1 VKNDQVNPSGDTRQ
15 GFGNVPFHRTEFV
28 AEDITAYFN
37 LDLALLRGYGL
48 PEEAVNL
55 LIALALFKV
64 QSFLACGL
72 RLRTACDLEVKTPLQ
87 VTRPAGYTLPTLDEL
102 EAALPGLIAACAA
115 KGLFADPAV
124 TTVRYEPKQTS
135 SKGKKNKQEEGEG
148 V

>member
-1 VKNDQVNPSGDTRQ
+1 VFDLLKRETGDSDGPVSIAGLAKVICKYDINAVLHGVFIAKSNLAGGRLRLTRALSGFIEARNVRPTESGGVKNDQVNPSGDTRQ

-64 QSFLACGL
+64 QSF
-72 RLRTACDLEVKTPLQ
+72 
-87 VTRPAGYTLPTLDEL
+87 
-102 EAALPGLIAACAA
+102 
-115 KGLFADPAV
+115 
-124 TTVRYEPKQTS
+124 
-135 SKGKKNKQEEGEG
+135 
-148 V
+148 